1 MVEPAFILPLEETE
15 SGDDIERHSLD
26 YLSGVLL
33 CLYTAI
39 VISLSNIL
47 QVQLMHRGKE
57 EGEANWSNDHLM
69 IVSGKSP
76 SLVMQILY
84 FQSLVVFIREESDD
98 FVKKALV
105 PYLDP

>member
-47 QVQLMHRGKE
+47 QVQLMHRGE
-57 EGEANWSNDHLM
+57 EGGEASWSNDHLM

-84 FQSLVVFIREESDD
+84 FQNGKI
-98 FVKKALV
+98 VKIL
-105 PYLDP
+105 